1 MRVKEAKWRGG
12 RGDREGW
19 REESEKERGGL
30 EEGGWW
36 REEEGCLGAEE
47 GLWKEEDRGEGRRE
61 RRG

>member
-1 MRVKEAKWRGG
+1 MRVKAAVWRRG

-36 REEEGCLGAEE
+36 REEEGC
-47 GLWKEEDRGEGRRE
+47 
-61 RRG
+61 